1 MAMQHTDTHQHA
13 YSSRWDT
20 PPGSCQYYPFPP
32 NLMKQCMFQIKAPLD
47 FPGLKI
53 TSQSTIGMICV
64 TSSETTTTHNLSEYQ
79 FTLLDSKT
87 IPQGPKPLVWLFN
100 QISKYQDAT
109 SPFTRL
115 KAISSHESKNE
126 IQFVTDAR
134 LAIQIQLPAKL
145 LRILPISRTKFEEQ
159 GSESIQKLL
168 ENDLEPALNG
178 FCQGFQKYSLERELE
193 LESVG
198 ALRP

>member
-1 MAMQHTDTHQHA
+1 
-13 YSSRWDT
+13 
-20 PPGSCQYYPFPP
+20 
-32 NLMKQCMFQIKAPLD
+32 MFQIKAPLD

-109 SPFTRL
+109 FPFTRL

-126 IQFVTDAR
+126 VQFVTDAR